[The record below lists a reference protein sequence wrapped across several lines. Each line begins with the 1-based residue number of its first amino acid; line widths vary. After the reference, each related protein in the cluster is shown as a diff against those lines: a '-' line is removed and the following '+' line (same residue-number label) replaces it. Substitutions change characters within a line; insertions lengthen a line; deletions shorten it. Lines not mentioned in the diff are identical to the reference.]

1 MLNTACDEF
10 WNFFVLNIACAKF
23 WNFFVL
29 NSGFLCAEF
38 LEFLDFFVLK
48 FWISLC

>member
-10 WNFFVLNIACAKF
+10 WNLFVLNTACAEF

-29 NSGFLCAEF
+29 NSGFICAEF
-38 LEFLDFFVLK
+38 LDFMDFFVMK
-48 FWISLC
+48 FWIYLC

>member
-10 WNFFVLNIACAKF
+10 WNFIVLNTACAEF
-23 WNFFVL
+23 WNFFML

-38 LEFLDFFVLK
+38 LEFLDFFVLN
-48 FWISLC
+48 F